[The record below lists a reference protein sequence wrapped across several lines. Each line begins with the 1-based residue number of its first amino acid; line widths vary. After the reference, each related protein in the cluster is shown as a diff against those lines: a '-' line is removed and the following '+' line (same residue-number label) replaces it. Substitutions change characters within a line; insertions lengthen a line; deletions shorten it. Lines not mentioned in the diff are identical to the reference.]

1 MMRPGRLCSNQ
12 VGILSEQTVECGG
25 VASHDRVDGRF
36 ELCRRRLRI
45 LQ

>member
-1 MMRPGRLCSNQ
+1 MAKDM
-12 VGILSEQTVECGG
+12 VEVMEHFGHRRFR